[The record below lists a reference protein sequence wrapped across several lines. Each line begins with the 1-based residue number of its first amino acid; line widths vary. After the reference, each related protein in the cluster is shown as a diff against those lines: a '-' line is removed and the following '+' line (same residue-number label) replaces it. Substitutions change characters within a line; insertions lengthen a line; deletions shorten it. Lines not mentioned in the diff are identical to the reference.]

1 MTVIHPDQKETFCGC
16 VLFGR
21 MLSNQFL
28 TYPLSKT
35 SYSLIRSLT
44 ALLAFRYH
52 RPMQDNQDYGIRGI
66 FAREIWNPGPWNPES
81 HYLKPPCSA
90 LFQAL

>member
-1 MTVIHPDQKETFCGC
+1 MVIEHYLFILYGKKRNILKSLTVIHPDQKETICGC

-35 SYSLIRSLT
+35 SYS
-44 ALLAFRYH
+44 
-52 RPMQDNQDYGIRGI
+52 GV
-66 FAREIWNPGPWNPES
+66 
-81 HYLKPPCSA
+81 
-90 LFQAL
+90 